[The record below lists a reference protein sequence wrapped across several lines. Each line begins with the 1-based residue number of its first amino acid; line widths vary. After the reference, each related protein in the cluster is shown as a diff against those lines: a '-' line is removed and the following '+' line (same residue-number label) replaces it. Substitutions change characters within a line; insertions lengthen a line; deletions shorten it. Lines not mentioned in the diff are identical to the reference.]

1 MWRPKS
7 SAKKKKSFT
16 YFLLRN
22 KNSSQTK
29 KRKRKEEG
37 NKKKRSNRSAATPI
51 SHLAGQA
58 KLEFSTKLSEREAT
72 DRRRDFLEDFGFVGN

>member
-37 NKKKRSNRSAATPI
+37 KKKRSNRSAATPI

-58 KLEFSTKLSEREAT
+58 KLEFSTKLCEREAT